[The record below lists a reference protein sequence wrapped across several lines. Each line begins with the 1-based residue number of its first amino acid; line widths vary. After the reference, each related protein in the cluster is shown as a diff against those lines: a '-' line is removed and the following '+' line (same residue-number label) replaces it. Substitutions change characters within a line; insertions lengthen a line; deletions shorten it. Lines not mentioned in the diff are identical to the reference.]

1 MIIKLEP
8 AELISM
14 VIERLKYMYNTP
26 NISVTDK
33 SLRKLQRLYVEI
45 QVVPVAARGADTNN
59 LVDANR
65 LGQLADRMRNEEDSG
80 VTINPE
86 FGDSGL

>member
-14 VIERLKYMYNTP
+14 VVEQLKTMYGTP

-33 SLRKLQRLYVEI
+33 SLRKMQRMSIELQVI
-45 QVVPVAARGADTNN
+45 PVNARGADMSNM
-59 LVDANR
+59 VEPSR
-65 LGQLADRMRNEEDSG
+65 LGQLAERMRLEGDSG
-80 VTINPE
+80 TINPE